1 MLTILLFFIGFLVLI
16 KGAGLLVNG
25 AASVAKRLNVTDLVI
40 GLTVVA
46 FGTSMPEMF
55 VNIFASIRGNADIAV
70 GNILGSN
77 ICNIFLILGIAALVS
92 PLRVRKTTVW
102 KEIPF
107 SLLAAVVVGIL
118 ANDRLIDHQSLSI
131 LSRID
136 GLVLIVFFIIFMIYI
151 FEIARDFTEE
161 AEIPMAQ
168 PGGLVKSL
176 MLIVLGLASL
186 MVGGHWIVGGA
197 VAIAQSLGVSESLIG
212 LTIVAVGTSLPEM
225 ATSIVA
231 AFKKNSDIAV
241 GNIVGSNIFNIFWI
255 LGLSAVIHPL
265 PFKPQINFDV
275 WMTILASLILF
286 LVMFLGKKHHLQRLE
301 GILFL
306 GSYIGYLVFIIRRG

>member
-1 MLTILLFFIGFLVLI
+1 MMTIPLFFIGFLVLI
-16 KGAGLLVNG
+16 KGADFLVNG
-25 AASVAKRLNVTDLVI
+25 ATSLAKRLNVTDLVI

-46 FGTSMPEMF
+46 FGTSMPELF
-55 VNIFASIRGNADIAV
+55 VNIFASIRGNTDIAV

-77 ICNIFLILGIAALVS
+77 ICNVFLILGISVLIS
-92 PLRVRKTTVW
+92 PLRVKKTTVW

-107 SLLAAVVVGIL
+107 SLLAAVMVGIL
-118 ANDRLIDHQSLSI
+118 ANDQLIDHQSPSV

-136 GLVLIVFFIIFMIYI
+136 GLVLIAFLIIFMIYI
-151 FEIARDFTEE
+151 FEIARDFGEE
-161 AEIPMAQ
+161 AEIPLTK
-168 PGGLVKSL
+168 PGGLLRSL
-176 MLIVLGLASL
+176 TFIVLGLASL

-212 LTIVAVGTSLPEM
+212 LTIVAVGTSLPEL
-225 ATSIVA
+225 ATSTVA
-231 AFKKNSDIAV
+231 AFKKNPDIAV

-255 LGLSAVIHPL
+255 LGVSAVIHPL
-265 PFKPQINFDV
+265 SFKPQINFDV
-275 WMTILASLILF
+275 GMTILASLILF
-286 LVMFLGKKHHLQRLE
+286 LVMFLGKKHHLQRPE